1 MLELCNSY
9 TMTEYEL
16 TVIIT
21 TLMKNSGDKNNAPS
35 VKMFYQT
42 LVACADQRYV
52 RIKMI
57 RY

>member
-1 MLELCNSY
+1 
-9 TMTEYEL
+9 MTEYEL

-42 LVACADQRYV
+42 LVACADQHYV
-52 RIKMI
+52 RKMKNTDV
-57 RY
+57 

>member
-35 VKMFYQT
+35 V
-42 LVACADQRYV
+42 
-52 RIKMI
+52 RIKRI
-57 RY
+57 RYE